1 MRKLAL
7 AAAVVGLGMTLAG
20 AASARVWTDPNGR
33 VNFEAP
39 TSWVMEVR
47 VANPQTVVIAG
58 NANNECY
65 IFATPN
71 ASTASAT
78 PGAVR
83 RVQALS
89 AESWVATANSV
100 RTMFPNQNATVAS
113 SSLDSVSSFWP
124 IQRAELSGG
133 ERPVSAAIQS
143 RPGLDLMAFC
153 WTYAGADASA
163 TYEALFRSLANPND
177 AAWQQAAESEP
188 AHTAAAPTT
197 QAEAPAAEQPPQR
210 RQRRGRGIT
219 SGGNNEAASGS
230 PM

>member
-7 AAAVVGLGMTLAG
+7 AAAVVGFGMTLAG

-33 VNFEAP
+33 VSFEAP

-65 IFATPN
+65 VFATPN
-71 ASTASAT
+71 ASTANAT

-83 RVQALS
+83 RVQALTP
-89 AESWVATANSV
+89 ESWVATANSV
-100 RTMFPNQNATVAS
+100 RTMFPNQNAAVTS
-113 SSLDSVSSFWP
+113 SSLDSVSGFWP

-133 ERPVSAAIQS
+133 ERPVVAAIQS
-143 RPGLDLMAFC
+143 RLGLDLMAFC

-163 TYEALFRSLANPND
+163 TYETLFRSLANPND
-177 AAWQQAAESEP
+177 AAWQQAAEAEP
-188 AHTAAAPTT
+188 AQTATPTT
-197 QAEAPAAEQPPQR
+197 QAEAPATEQPQR
-210 RQRRGRGIT
+210 RQRRQRGIT
-219 SGGNNEAASGS
+219 SGGSNNAAGGA

>member
-33 VNFEAP
+33 VSFDAP

-47 VANPQTVVIAG
+47 AANPQTVVIAG

-65 IFATPN
+65 VFATPN
-71 ASTASAT
+71 ASTANAT

-83 RVQALS
+83 RVQPLS
-89 AESWVATANSV
+89 AESWAATANSV
-100 RTMFPNQNATVAS
+100 RTMFPNQNATVTS
-113 SSLDSVSSFWP
+113 SSLDSVSGFWP

-133 ERPVSAAIQS
+133 ERPVTAAIQS

-177 AAWQQAAESEP
+177 AAWQQAAEAEP
-188 AHTAAAPTT
+188 APAAAPA
-197 QAEAPAAEQPPQR
+197 QAQAPAAEQPQR
-210 RQRRGRGIT
+210 RQRRQRGIT
-219 SGGNNEAASGS
+219 SGGNNDAAGGS